1 MGSDSDLP
9 VAAKAAELLEAMQVP
24 CEVTIASAHRT
35 PQLVAE
41 LAAGVRERGIKVVIA
56 AAGGAAHLAGFFAA
70 HTTVPVIGL
79 PISNG
84 PLRGQD
90 ALLATVQMPPGVPV
104 ATVAI
109 DGAQN
114 AALLAC
120 QILATGDALS
130 GTIGQIPGRDGCRCG
145 EKGRQAGLDGLPDIL
160 LGIAAGEKTVITRY
174 ARPQMRSLWSQES
187 KFQTWLE
194 VELLACEAWCQLGVI
209 PAQAVQEIKDRAGFD
224 LGRISEIEAE
234 TRHDVIAFLTAVGE
248 RVGPAARYIH
258 YGLTSSDVVDTA
270 LSVQMVRAVDILL
283 KGLADLK
290 AVLREQ
296 AIRHRATVM
305 VGRTHGIHAEPV
317 VLGLKF
323 ALWLSRRA

>member
-1 MGSDSDLP
+1 MDNPAVLIVMGSDSDLP

-120 QILATGDALS
+120 QILATGDALLAERLAKFRAEMAADVAKKADKLAS
-130 GTIGQIPGRDGCRCG
+130 MGYQTYCLAL
-145 EKGRQAGLDGLPDIL
+145 RQVKKP
-160 LGIAAGEKTVITRY
+160 
-174 ARPQMRSLWSQES
+174 
-187 KFQTWLE
+187 
-194 VELLACEAWCQLGVI
+194 
-209 PAQAVQEIKDRAGFD
+209 
-224 LGRISEIEAE
+224 
-234 TRHDVIAFLTAVGE
+234 
-248 RVGPAARYIH
+248 
-258 YGLTSSDVVDTA
+258 
-270 LSVQMVRAVDILL
+270 
-283 KGLADLK
+283 
-290 AVLREQ
+290 
-296 AIRHRATVM
+296 
-305 VGRTHGIHAEPV
+305 
-317 VLGLKF
+317 
-323 ALWLSRRA
+323 